1 MANKILTPITVWNDF
16 DDTLPLNSVVSTEKC
31 EDGIL
36 CTTVRFLG
44 RKVGEERVSIFA
56 YCAMPENKEHLPAV
70 LLLPDCG
77 NAIDESFVQMFAANG
92 YIALMPDLRGAFE
105 PGVACT
111 KYPEQIAYANYSQAG
126 RHLDYADETAKE
138 TSWYEWVGVAR
149 YCLRYLQSLPQT
161 TQIGVV
167 GLKGG
172 GEIVWQLSASVD
184 SLACA
189 VSICAGGWRAS
200 RGMHKFGDVKE
211 MNMTDERYR
220 FLAGVD
226 SQAYAPYVRCPVL
239 MLCATNDEQFDADR
253 AFDTYA
259 RINPQVDKSFNFA
272 VRYGG
277 FIGKSGAEDMRAF
290 LGKYLKGMEMFI
302 PAPLEI
308 CIDEDDGD
316 LVAKVRLDK
325 DGEVRY
331 YNAYMAEDNVDCDTR
346 DWSVCPLKRIDEE
359 NNEILF
365 YLNAYKKASRVY
377 VFAKARYSCDF
388 SVSSK
393 ITSRKI
399 DKVYNN
405 FLERSRVLYCNTEE
419 RGNFTMD
426 DPSRGLFAGSFL
438 TAEDYSPVRLHPGP
452 FGIRGITC
460 DYGLRLYKINDP
472 RFRPAENALIKF
484 DLYCP
489 EEAEVEVSVCV
500 VQGGE
505 HRRYTHTVHTRG
517 GECWTDHVLS
527 AKEFKNSINKP
538 LERFADA
545 AYISFSSGQK
555 YYINNL
561 IWL

>member
-16 DDTLPLNSVVSTEKC
+16 DDTLPLDSVVSTEHC
-31 EDGIL
+31 TDGIL
-36 CTTVRFLG
+36 CTTVRFSG
-44 RKVGEERVSIFA
+44 RKVGDERVSVFA
-56 YCAMPENKEHLPAV
+56 YCAMPEKKEHLPAV

-77 NAIDESFVQMFAANG
+77 SAIDESFAKRFAANG
-92 YIALMPDLRGAFE
+92 YIVLMPDLRGSTEA
-105 PGVACT
+105 GVPCT
-111 KYPEQIAYANYSQAG
+111 KYPDRIAYANYAQAG
-126 RHLDYADETAKE
+126 RHIDFADETAKE
-138 TSWYEWVGVAR
+138 TSWYEWVAVAR

-161 TQIGVV
+161 TRIAAV
-167 GLKGG
+167 GIKGG
-172 GEIVWQLSASVD
+172 GEVVWQLAATVD

-189 VSICAGGWRAS
+189 VSICAGGWRAY

-239 MLCATNDEQFDADR
+239 MLCATNDDRFDADR

-277 FIGKSGAEDMRAF
+277 FIGKSGAEDLRAF
-290 LGKYLKGMEMFI
+290 LGKYLRGMEMFI

-325 DGEVRY
+325 DGEVKY
-331 YNAYMAEDNVDCDTR
+331 YNAYMAEDNVDSDMR

-365 YLNAYKKASRVY
+365 YVNAYQKASRVF

-399 DKVYNN
+399 DKAYNN
-405 FLERSRVLYCNTEE
+405 FVGKSRVLYCNTEG
-419 RGNFTMD
+419 RGNFTME
-426 DPSRGLFAGSFL
+426 DPSVGLHAGCFL
-438 TAEDYSPVRLHPGP
+438 AAKEHSPVCLREGP
-452 FGIRGITC
+452 FGIRGITGE
-460 DYGLRLYKINDP
+460 YGLRLYRINDP
-472 RFRPAENALIKF
+472 RFRPTENALIKF

-489 EEAEVEVSVCV
+489 QEAEVEVSFCV

-505 HRRYTHTVHTRG
+505 LHRYRHTVYTRG

-527 AKEFKNSINKP
+527 AKEFKDAINKP
-538 LERFADA
+538 LAQFADA

-555 YYINNL
+555 YCINNL